1 MNETILEELC
11 KPLPIKE
18 RKGTGGMMFKYIP
31 NEYVIERMNK
41 VFKGNWSTD
50 VISKEIMED
59 QVVIEV
65 LVTVLDSDTGVTFQ
79 HTGFSS
85 QTIARYRDG
94 VNQGKPVDLGNIFK
108 SALAKAI
115 VNACTRWE
123 VGLFKEPENEVVPVV
138 VPQVAA
144 PTLPVNL
151 VPVNPAPINPA
162 PVNPPVINVPIPAPV
177 PNIPVIPTQRV
188 VTNSTT
194 LTQAVPP
201 APINVPAPPAPV
213 NVQVPPAAVLPTI
226 PAPNPE
232 LVTVAQYT
240 TPPVVAPVA
249 PVAQPMV
256 PPVPPAPP
264 VINTIP
270 VTPSVP
276 FATQPT
282 GATNISDVQCV
293 ALNGILDMQGI
304 EYEVLATEA
313 FQERGITKP
322 IPNKEELNY
331 DDAVVIIKYG
341 NDKYRKR

>member
-1 MNETILEELC
+1 MNETILEGLS
-11 KPLPIKE
+11 KPLPVKE

-50 VISKEIMED
+50 VISKEIIED
-59 QVVIEV
+59 QVVMEV
-65 LVTVLDSDTGVTFQ
+65 LVTVLDADNGMMFK

-115 VNACTRWE
+115 VNACTRLG
-123 VGLFKEPENEVVPVV
+123 VGLFKEPGNEVASVVTSPV
-138 VPQVAA
+138 
-144 PTLPVNL
+144 
-151 VPVNPAPINPA
+151 
-162 PVNPPVINVPIPAPV
+162 IPAPV
-177 PNIPVIPTQRV
+177 APAPVSLPVAPVPVPNTPVIPTQRV
-188 VTNSTT
+188 VTNSTM

-201 APINVPAPPAPV
+201 APV
-213 NVQVPPAAVLPTI
+213 NVQTPPTAVLPTI

-232 LVTVAQYT
+232 LVTVAQYA
-240 TPPVVAPVA
+240 TPAAVAPTA
-249 PVAQPMV
+249 PVAQPTAAPA
-256 PPVPPAPP
+256 PPAPPAPP
-264 VINTIP
+264 VVNNIP
-270 VTPSVP
+270 TTPSVP

-304 EYEVLATEA
+304 GYDVLAKEA
-313 FQERGITKP
+313 FDAKGITKP